1 MVDESSPDCSIIED
15 PISNPD
21 NCALDRFSVSSK
33 FPPQNE
39 NETCS
44 KHSSLSKRINIRS
57 KHSTINVVMTRLCYL
72 CYCLD
77 PLNESTL
84 KKDMNNS
91 SSLKTRSGKR
101 SRKGIKTYKYHEYIP
116 CPHSGNGLTKSKILE
131 KTHLMKT
138 ALTVPKNKTKSN
150 LDMEVQQEQLLLQL
164 HLLRQQY
171 PALMPKIYNDLVTQL
186 SQIEEK
192 EEAAKRKYTLEE
204 LESMTVTSL
213 KVLCKEHN
221 VPSTGKKAE
230 LITRLKSS
238 RTALSNKDTDSI
250 IKPESSKIKLESKT
264 SLELGALSPG
274 GEGDDLT
281 QSANLD
287 CVPDQISISSPLSE
301 ISQYSA
307 ASSDSYTENCSPHN
321 PQRAECDEIPKL
333 TSLSDPD
340 HSINEFNG
348 LQNLD
353 AVKFLDD
360 SFNNVQCGYQRSS
373 ANDGTGKK
381 QLFKYTTD
389 SRLSASSS
397 LPAINEYQQKLPSI
411 PCHSKNNFS
420 SITEDVGVYDL
431 LQQLDSYEKYE
442 KYEMNL
448 NRSLPTYQ
456 HRNETGY
463 PYQEQYYSGGVHH
476 GYSGDLQMKS
486 MGYDQSSYQG
496 LPFTE
501 NISCPPPYTPDMSM
515 EWNTPLASNDP
526 FSLSD
531 LHYDVNEYGG
541 FGRSGNFQ
549 EIYHNS
555 LPNSIDCDI

>member
-1 MVDESSPDCSIIED
+1 M
-15 PISNPD
+15 
-21 NCALDRFSVSSK
+21 
-33 FPPQNE
+33 
-39 NETCS
+39 
-44 KHSSLSKRINIRS
+44 
-57 KHSTINVVMTRLCYL
+57 
-72 CYCLD
+72 CLD

-116 CPHSGNGLTKSKILE
+116 CAHSGNGLTKSKILE
-131 KTHLMKT
+131 KTHLTKT
-138 ALTVPKNKTKSN
+138 ALTIPKNKNKSN

-204 LESMTVTSL
+204 LESMTVMSL

-238 RTALSNKDTDSI
+238 KTALVNKDSTDSI
-250 IKPESSKIKLESKT
+250 IKPESSKEFESRT
-264 SLELGALSPG
+264 SLELGGHSQG

-281 QSANLD
+281 QSSNLD
-287 CVPDQISISSPLSE
+287 SVSEQISINSPLSE
-301 ISQYSA
+301 VSQYSA
-307 ASSDSYTENCSPHN
+307 ASSNSYTENCSPHN
-321 PQRAECDEIPKL
+321 PQQTDCDDISKV

-340 HSINEFNG
+340 HSINEFS

-360 SFNNVQCGYQRSS
+360 SFSNVPCGYQRNS
-373 ANDGTGKK
+373 ADDVIIKK
-381 QLFKYTTD
+381 QLFKYPTD
-389 SRLSASSS
+389 NRLTSSSS
-397 LPAINEYQQKLPSI
+397 LPAINDYQQKIPSI
-411 PCHSKNNFS
+411 PSLSKQNFT

-442 KYEMNL
+442 MNL

-456 HRNETGY
+456 HRSETGY
-463 PYQEQYYSGGVHH
+463 PYEEQYYPGGGIHH
-476 GYSGDLQMKS
+476 GYNHDLHMKP

-501 NISCPPPYTPDMSM
+501 NVTCPPPYTPDMSM
-515 EWNTPLASNDP
+515 EWTTPLASSDP

-531 LHYDVNEYGG
+531 LHYDINEYGG

-549 EIYHNS
+549 DIYHNS